1 MKRYLL
7 STFTIAAA
15 ALLVTSCN
23 DEMDN
28 GLKTGDDGTVTF
40 TAQLPSE
47 MGTRAFADGLT
58 AKHLQ
63 YAVYEAGQST
73 PLKVFGDETTV
84 VGEAEMV
91 DLKKSVTL
99 KLTSGK
105 SYDVIFWADATT
117 DSPYTFNP
125 ASQEVSVDYS
135 KVNNNSDNCDA
146 FFKKETITVSG
157 NQSVDVKLTRPFA
170 QVNIGTDDFD
180 AAKASGLEVTQTEV
194 VAKAFATLNLAT
206 GEVSDEAD
214 RTFTM
219 KAIPT
224 ASDGEFPVAGGYK
237 YLSMDYL
244 LVGADKATVD
254 VAFNYGGPQSRTFT
268 NVPVQRNYRTNI
280 YGSLLTNTTDFNVVI
295 EPAFSGEF
303 AHEVVSVSTFAAL
316 KAAATAGGDVKL
328 ESAIDFTQVVTVDN
342 NKTLTVD
349 LNKQN
354 VANAAD
360 LWDNPSVPNSWSLFS
375 VRGTDSKLTLSGD
388 GDVIAKANDCYAI
401 DVQGGGHLVIEGGHY
416 NGNIHA
422 VYVLEGVAE
431 IKGGTFEVQ
440 QKYPD
445 AEKAD
450 EFVLNCLDENRKNGT
465 AKIIVTGGTFIGFNP
480 GDCKAEGNGT
490 NFVAPGYASIPN
502 GTAADGR
509 TIWKVVPTVEATTE
523 AELEGSFKRGS
534 VTAISSNIS
543 TATITTCHSKSNLV
557 FKNGSV
563 LKLEPTETGSLYTLS
578 VRKNSNLTISGN
590 GSIIAPVLINPNP
603 TTSQAAAIEVGVQAN
618 SGTVNIYDNVTLEGN
633 SGAAGSYA
641 LRLVNGTA
649 NIYGGHF
656 KTAGG
661 LNGDSECIYLQSI
674 KPYRE
679 AYRQCNLNIY
689 GGVFETTGDAKYL
702 INCKDEPYKDG
713 KCAIKIM
720 GGIFVGFNPADN
732 TAEGAHTN
740 FVASGYKSV
749 ETTYNGKQA
758 WKVVKE

>member
-28 GLKTGDDGTVTF
+28 GLKTGDEGTVTF

-84 VGEAEMV
+84 VGEAEMNN
-91 DLKKSVTL
+91 LKQTVSL
-99 KLTSGK
+99 KLTTGK
-105 SYDVIFWADATT
+105 TYDVIFWAADNSAKK
-117 DSPYTFNP
+117 PYTFDPLTQTVKITYTN
-125 ASQEVSVDYS
+125 VYS
-135 KVNNNSDNCDA
+135 NNDICDA

-157 NQSVDVKLTRPFA
+157 NQNVDVKLTRPFA

-180 AAKASGLEVTQTEV
+180 AATIAGLNLTQTQV
-194 VAKAFATLNLAT
+194 KATAGDILNLAT
-206 GEVSDEAD
+206 GKMEGTEAT
-214 RTFTM
+214 RTFKM

-224 ASDGEFPVAGGYK
+224 ADDGAFPVAGYK
-237 YLSMDYL
+237 YLLMAYIPISDT
-244 LVGADKATVD
+244 KETVD
-254 VAFNYGGPQSRTFT
+254 MTFGYNGKSTFRSFT
-268 NVPVQRNYRTNI
+268 NVPLQRNYRTNI
-280 YGSLLTNTTDFNVVI
+280 YGSLLTNSVDFNVVI

-303 AHEVVSVSTFAAL
+303 AHEVVSASTFAAL
-316 KAAATAGGDVKL
+316 KAAVANGQ
-328 ESAIDFTQVVTVDN
+328 SVDAE
-342 NKTLTVD
+342 KTLVLSGGQSETLNLGD
-349 LNKQN
+349 LSISNKN
-354 VANAAD
+354 D
-360 LWDNPSVPNSWSLFS
+360 IWSDSDWSLLS
-375 VRGTDSKLTLSGD
+375 VRENSSLTITSGAY
-388 GDVIAKANDCYAI
+388 IAKANDCYAV
-401 DVQGGGHLVIEGGHY
+401 DVQDGGHLVIEGGHY
-416 NGNIHA
+416 NGNVHA

-445 AEKAD
+445 ADKAD
-450 EFVLNCLDENRKNGT
+450 EFVLNCYDANRKNGT

-509 TIWKVVPTVEATTE
+509 TIWKVVPAVEATTE

-534 VTAISSNIS
+534 ITAISSNIS

-563 LKLEPTETGSLYTLS
+563 LKLEPTETGDLYTLS

-590 GSIIAPVLINPNP
+590 GSIIAPVLISPNP
-603 TTSQAAAIEVGVQAN
+603 TTSQAAAIEVGVQAY

-674 KPYRE
+674 KPWRGT
-679 AYRQCNLNIY
+679 YRQCNLNIY

-740 FVASGYKSV
+740 FVAPGYKSV

>member
-28 GLKTGDDGTVTF
+28 GLKTGDEGTVTF

-84 VGEAEMV
+84 VGEAEMNN
-91 DLKKSVTL
+91 LKQTVSL
-99 KLTSGK
+99 KLTTGK
-105 SYDVIFWADATT
+105 TYDVIFWAADNSAKK
-117 DSPYTFNP
+117 PYTFDPLTQTVKIKYTN
-125 ASQEVSVDYS
+125 VYS
-135 KVNNNSDNCDA
+135 NNDICDA

-157 NQSVDVKLTRPFA
+157 NQNVDVKLTRPFA

-180 AAKASGLEVTQTEV
+180 AATIAGLNLTQTQV
-194 VAKAFATLNLAT
+194 KATAGDILNLAT
-206 GEVSDEAD
+206 GKMEGTEAT
-214 RTFTM
+214 RTFKM

-224 ASDGEFPVAGGYK
+224 ADDGAFPVAGYK
-237 YLSMDYL
+237 YLLMAYIPISDT
-244 LVGADKATVD
+244 KETVD
-254 VAFNYGGPQSRTFT
+254 MTFGYNGKSSFRSFT
-268 NVPVQRNYRTNI
+268 NVPLQRNYRTNI
-280 YGSLLTNTTDFNVVI
+280 YGSLLTNSVDFNVVI

-303 AHEVVSVSTFAAL
+303 AHEVVSASTFAAL
-316 KAAATAGGDVKL
+316 KAAVANGQ
-328 ESAIDFTQVVTVDN
+328 SVDAE
-342 NKTLTVD
+342 KTLVLSGGQSETLNLGD
-349 LNKQN
+349 LSISNKN
-354 VANAAD
+354 NIWSD
-360 LWDNPSVPNSWSLFS
+360 SDSDWSLLS
-375 VRGTDSKLTLSGD
+375 VRENSSLTITSGAY
-388 GDVIAKANDCYAI
+388 IAKANDCYAV
-401 DVQGGGHLVIEGGHY
+401 DVQDGGHLVIEDGHF

-450 EFVLNCLDENRKNGT
+450 EFVLNCYDANRENGT
-465 AKIIVTGGTFIGFNP
+465 AKIIVSGGTFIGFNP

-502 GTAADGR
+502 GTATDGR
-509 TIWKVVPTVEATTE
+509 TIWKVVPTVEATTGT
-523 AELEGSFKRGS
+523 ELEGSFKRGS
-534 VTAISSNIS
+534 VTTIGTNIS
-543 TATITTCHSKSNLV
+543 ATETIVCKTKSNLV
-557 FKNGSV
+557 LKNGSV
-563 LKLEPTETGSLYTLS
+563 LKVEPTRIAQNYTLGAHGG
-578 VRKNSNLTISGN
+578 SNLSISGN
-590 GSIIAPVLINPNP
+590 GSIIAPVLPDP
-603 TTSQAAAIEVGVQAN
+603 TTYLASAIEVGSPSK
-618 SGTVNIYDNVTLEGN
+618 SGTVNIYGNVTFEGN

-641 LRLVNGTA
+641 LRLINGTA

-661 LNGDSECIYLQSI
+661 SSGNAECIYVQSSQ
-674 KPYRE
+674 PSRGA
-679 AYRQCNLNIY
+679 AYNQCNLNIY
-689 GGVFETTGDAKYL
+689 GGVFETTVDAKYL
-702 INCKDEPYKDG
+702 INCLDKPYKDG

-740 FVASGYKSV
+740 FVAPDYKSV

>member
-28 GLKTGDDGTVTF
+28 GLKTGNEGTVTF

-47 MGTRAFADGLT
+47 MGTRAFADGAM

-63 YAVYEAGQST
+63 YAVYEARQST

-91 DLKKSVTL
+91 NLKKSVTL

-206 GEVSDEAD
+206 GEVADEAD

-303 AHEVVSVSTFAAL
+303 AHEVVSTDEQLA
-316 KAAATAGGDVKL
+316 AAATIPNQRIQLADGVKVTLPTTIADGVEFIGGNNTMIKVPNGYILKANNTTFKDITLARDDSNGKTENKGILVINADDVVLDNVK
-328 ESAIDFTQVVTVDN
+328 FTIVNQKVGAYGCVYVNRGKTVTVKN
-342 NKTLTVD
+342 T
-349 LNKQN
+349 
-354 VANAAD
+354 
-360 LWDNPSVPNSWSLFS
+360 NSSIQIS
-375 VRGTDSKLTLSGD
+375 
-388 GDVIAKANDCYAI
+388 Y
-401 DVQGGGHLVIEGGHY
+401 
-416 NGNIHA
+416 A
-422 VYVLEGVAE
+422 VYAYDNETTIILE
-431 IKGGTFEVQ
+431 
-440 QKYPD
+440 
-445 AEKAD
+445 
-450 EFVLNCLDENRKNGT
+450 NCNFGPKFQYCTNQ
-465 AKIIVTGGTFIGFNP
+465 P
-480 GDCKAEGNGT
+480 GNGKLIARNT
-490 NFVAPGYASIPN
+490 TFRGWMSGWSDGYFENCTFKHGDIYYPYA
-502 GTAADGR
+502 R
-509 TIWKVVPTVEATTE
+509 CY
-523 AELEGSFKRGS
+523 GSSVFKDCEFERL
-534 VTAISSNIS
+534 S
-543 TATITTCHSKSNLV
+543 TATDNRWL
-557 FKNGSV
+557 
-563 LKLEPTETGSLYTLS
+563 PTAPNRNDGEGNRLYDYDYAVS
-578 VRKNSNLTISGN
+578 CMKQH
-590 GSIIAPVLINPNP
+590 SIIEFINCRYSDGSAFNKNVFLKG
-603 TTSQAAAIEVGVQAN
+603 TTDS
-618 SGTVNIYDNVTLEGN
+618 SGDPDKVII
-633 SGAAGSYA
+633 
-641 LRLVNGTA
+641 NGTT
-649 NIYGGHF
+649 Y
-656 KTAGG
+656 T
-661 LNGDSECIYLQSI
+661 D
-674 KPYRE
+674 
-679 AYRQCNLNIY
+679 
-689 GGVFETTGDAKYL
+689 
-702 INCKDEPYKDG
+702 INE
-713 KCAIKIM
+713 
-720 GGIFVGFNPADN
+720 F
-732 TAEGAHTN
+732 
-740 FVASGYKSV
+740 
-749 ETTYNGKQA
+749 TY
-758 WKVVKE
+758 W

>member
-28 GLKTGDDGTVTF
+28 GLKTGDEGTVTF

-73 PLKVFGDETTV
+73 PLPVFGDETTV

-91 DLKKSVTL
+91 NLKKSVTL

-295 EPAFSGEF
+295 EPAFATTNYNLGALYTASQIGGAVTLSDNVDF
-303 AHEVVSVSTFAAL
+303 DRTIAVQPGKTMSVNLNGKT
-316 KAAATAGGDVKL
+316 VKN
-328 ESAIDFTQVVTVDN
+328 TT
-342 NKTLTVD
+342 
-349 LNKQN
+349 
-354 VANAAD
+354 D
-360 LWDNPSVPNSWSLFS
+360 LWENPSVPNSWSLFS

-388 GDVIAKANDCYAI
+388 GEVIAKANDCYAI

-422 VYVLEGVAE
+422 VYVTEGVAE

-450 EFVLNCLDENRKNGT
+450 EFVLNCLDENYKNGT

-490 NFVAPGYASIPN
+490 NFVASGYASIAN
-502 GTAADGR
+502 GTTADGR
-509 TIWKVVPTVEATTE
+509 TIWKVVPAVEVTTG

-534 VTAISSNIS
+534 VTTIGTNIS
-543 TATITTCHSKSNLV
+543 ATETIVCKTKSNLV
-557 FKNGSV
+557 LKNGSV
-563 LKLEPTETGSLYTLS
+563 LKVEPTRNAQNYTLGAYGG
-578 VRKNSNLTISGN
+578 SNLSISGN
-590 GSIIAPVLINPNP
+590 GSIIAPILINPNP
-603 TTSQAAAIEVGVQAN
+603 TTSQASAIEVGSASK
-618 SGTVNIYDNVTLEGN
+618 SGTVNIYDNVTFEGN

-641 LRLVNGTA
+641 LRLINGTA

-661 LNGDSECIYLQSI
+661 SSGNAECIYVQSSQ
-674 KPYRE
+674 PSRGA

>member
-28 GLKTGDDGTVTF
+28 GLKTGDEGTVTF

-73 PLKVFGDETTV
+73 PLPVFGDETTV

-91 DLKKSVTL
+91 NLKKSVTL

-254 VAFNYGGPQSRTFT
+254 VAFNYGGPQNRTFT

-295 EPAFSGEF
+295 EPAFATTNYNLGALYTASQIGGAVTLSDNVDF
-303 AHEVVSVSTFAAL
+303 DRTIAVQPGKTMSVNLNGKT
-316 KAAATAGGDVKL
+316 VKN
-328 ESAIDFTQVVTVDN
+328 TT
-342 NKTLTVD
+342 
-349 LNKQN
+349 
-354 VANAAD
+354 D
-360 LWDNPSVPNSWSLFS
+360 LWENPSVPNSWSLFS

-388 GDVIAKANDCYAI
+388 GEVIAKANDCYAV
-401 DVQGGGHLVIEGGHY
+401 DVQDGGHLVIEDGHF

-450 EFVLNCLDENRKNGT
+450 EFVLNCYDANRENGT

-490 NFVAPGYASIPN
+490 NFVASGYASIAN
-502 GTAADGR
+502 GTTADGR
-509 TIWKVVPTVEATTE
+509 TIWKVVPAVEATT
-523 AELEGSFKRGS
+523 AEGLETALTTRGKIVALGQDLEYAS
-534 VTAISSNIS
+534 SISPARNTSLVMKNG
-543 TATITTCHSKSNLV
+543 AV
-557 FKNGSV
+557 FKSTNDDSNNINT
-563 LKLEPTETGSLYTLS
+563 LLSISATG
-578 VRKNSNLTISGN
+578 VKISGN
-590 GSIIAPVLINPNP
+590 GTLEAAPNRPNHP
-603 TTSQAAAIEVGVQAN
+603 SAVIEVRNGGSVDISGNLTFDAKGGSQANNAIK
-618 SGTVNIYDNVTLEGN
+618 IIK
-633 SGAAGSYA
+633 
-641 LRLVNGTA
+641 GTA
-649 NIYGGHF
+649 NIHSGYFHTVGGAT
-656 KTAGG
+656 KEST
-661 LNGDSECIYLQSI
+661 SECIYLESGWAASS
-674 KPYRE
+674 K
-679 AYRQCNLNIY
+679 ANLNIY
-689 GGVFETTGDAKYL
+689 GGVFECDGDATYL
-702 INCKDEPYKDG
+702 INCKDEYRS
-713 KCAIKIM
+713 KCTIKIM

-740 FVASGYKSV
+740 FVATGYKSV

-758 WKVVKE
+758 WKVVRE

>member
-23 DEMDN
+23 DEMDK
-28 GLKTGDDGTVTF
+28 GLKTGDEGTVTF

-73 PLKVFGDETTV
+73 PLPVFGDETTV
-84 VGEAEMV
+84 VGEAEMNN
-91 DLKKSVTL
+91 LKQTVSL
-99 KLTSGK
+99 KLTTGK
-105 SYDVIFWADATT
+105 TYDVIFWADATT

-146 FFKKETITVSG
+146 FFKKETITISG

-254 VAFNYGGPQSRTFT
+254 VAFNYGDPQSRTFT

-295 EPAFSGEF
+295 EPAFATTNYNLGALYTASQIGGAVTLSDNVDF
-303 AHEVVSVSTFAAL
+303 DRTIAVQPGKTMSVNLNGKT
-316 KAAATAGGDVKL
+316 VKN
-328 ESAIDFTQVVTVDN
+328 TT
-342 NKTLTVD
+342 
-349 LNKQN
+349 
-354 VANAAD
+354 D
-360 LWDNPSVPNSWSLFS
+360 LWENPSVPNSWSLFS

-422 VYVLEGVAE
+422 VYVTEGVAE

-450 EFVLNCLDENRKNGT
+450 EFVLNCLDENYKNGT

-490 NFVAPGYASIPN
+490 NFVAPGYASIAN

-509 TIWKVVPTVEATTE
+509 TIWKVVPAVEATTE

-563 LKLEPTETGSLYTLS
+563 LKLEPTETGDLYTLS

-590 GSIIAPVLINPNP
+590 GSIIAPVLISPNP
-603 TTSQAAAIEVGVQAN
+603 TTSQAAAIEVGVQAY
-618 SGTVNIYDNVTLEGN
+618 SGIVNIYDNVTLEGN

-641 LRLVNGTA
+641 LKLVNGTA

-674 KPYRE
+674 KPWRGT
-679 AYRQCNLNIY
+679 YRQCNLNIY

>member
-28 GLKTGDDGTVTF
+28 GLKTGDEGTVTF

-73 PLKVFGDETTV
+73 PLKVFGDETTA

-91 DLKKSVTL
+91 NLKKSVTL

-206 GEVSDEAD
+206 GKVSDEAD

-295 EPAFSGEF
+295 EPAFATTNYNLGALYTASQIGGAVTLSDNVDF
-303 AHEVVSVSTFAAL
+303 DRTIAVQPGKTMSVNLNGKT
-316 KAAATAGGDVKL
+316 VKN
-328 ESAIDFTQVVTVDN
+328 TT
-342 NKTLTVD
+342 
-349 LNKQN
+349 
-354 VANAAD
+354 D
-360 LWDNPSVPNSWSLFS
+360 LWENPSVPNSWSLFS

-422 VYVLEGVAE
+422 VYVTEGVAE

-490 NFVAPGYASIPN
+490 NFVAPGYASVCESK
-502 GTAADGR
+502 TADGR
-509 TIWKVVPTVEATTE
+509 EIWKVIPVTRNNIIA
-523 AELEGSFKRGS
+523 ALEKQGAK
-534 VTAISSNIS
+534 VCISNDYQGGAYLSKDDITS
-543 TATITTCHSKSNLV
+543 TLMLNKATITPIPNKMSTINIEGTNLNVTGTGKFVGPSNSYTTTGAFWVQHSNTLNIDGNISVESGTNSDFNACVIV
-557 FKNGSV
+557 FN
-563 LKLEPTETGSLYTLS
+563 
-578 VRKNSNLTISGN
+578 
-590 GSIIAPVLINPNP
+590 
-603 TTSQAAAIEVGVQAN
+603 
-618 SGTVNIYDNVTLEGN
+618 GTVNISNGYFHSSVSKD
-633 SGAAGSYA
+633 GS
-641 LRLVNGTA
+641 
-649 NIYGGHF
+649 
-656 KTAGG
+656 
-661 LNGDSECIYLQSI
+661 SSPCIYLFGNTGV
-674 KPYRE
+674 
-679 AYRQCNLNIY
+679 AYANIT
-689 GGVFETTGDAKYL
+689 GGVFEADGDAMFT
-702 INCKDEPYKDG
+702 INCDDTNKSRCHVKV
-713 KCAIKIM
+713 M
-720 GGIFVGFNPADN
+720 GGTFVGFNPADN
-732 TAEGAHTN
+732 TADGAHTN
-740 FVASGYKSV
+740 YVATGYKSV

>member
-23 DEMDN
+23 DEVNN
-28 GLKTGDDGTVTF
+28 GLKTGDEGTVTF

-91 DLKKSVTL
+91 NLKKSVTL

-206 GEVSDEAD
+206 GEVADEAD

-254 VAFNYGGPQSRTFT
+254 VAFNYGGPQNRTFT

-303 AHEVVSVSTFAAL
+303 AHEVVSTDEQLA
-316 KAAATAGGDVKL
+316 AAATIPNQRIQLTDGVKATLPTTIADGVEFIGGNNTMIKVPNGYILKANNTTFKDVTLARDDSNGKTEQKGILVINADDVVLDNVKFTIVNQKVGAYGCVYVNRGKTVTVKNTKFSIQISYAVYAYDNETTIILENCNFGPKFTYCTNQPGNGKLIARNTTFRGWMSGWSDGYFENCTFKHGDVYYPYARCYG
-328 ESAIDFTQVVTVDN
+328 S
-342 NKTLTVD
+342 
-349 LNKQN
+349 
-354 VANAAD
+354 
-360 LWDNPSVPNSWSLFS
+360 SVF
-375 VRGTDSKLTLSGD
+375 K
-388 GDVIAKANDCYAI
+388 DC
-401 DVQGGGHLVIEGGHY
+401 E
-416 NGNIHA
+416 
-422 VYVLEGVAE
+422 
-431 IKGGTFEVQ
+431 FER
-440 QKYPD
+440 
-445 AEKAD
+445 
-450 EFVLNCLDENRKNGT
+450 L
-465 AKIIVTGGTFIGFNP
+465 
-480 GDCKAEGNGT
+480 
-490 NFVAPGYASIPN
+490 
-502 GTAADGR
+502 
-509 TIWKVVPTVEATTE
+509 
-523 AELEGSFKRGS
+523 
-534 VTAISSNIS
+534 S
-543 TATITTCHSKSNLV
+543 TATDNRWI
-557 FKNGSV
+557 
-563 LKLEPTETGSLYTLS
+563 PTDPNRKDGEGNRLYDYDYAVS
-578 VRKNSNLTISGN
+578 CMKQH
-590 GSIIAPVLINPNP
+590 SIIEFINCRYSDGSAFNKNVFLKG
-603 TTSQAAAIEVGVQAN
+603 TTDS
-618 SGTVNIYDNVTLEGN
+618 SGDPDKVII
-633 SGAAGSYA
+633 
-641 LRLVNGTA
+641 NGTT
-649 NIYGGHF
+649 Y
-656 KTAGG
+656 T
-661 LNGDSECIYLQSI
+661 D
-674 KPYRE
+674 
-679 AYRQCNLNIY
+679 
-689 GGVFETTGDAKYL
+689 
-702 INCKDEPYKDG
+702 INE
-713 KCAIKIM
+713 
-720 GGIFVGFNPADN
+720 F
-732 TAEGAHTN
+732 
-740 FVASGYKSV
+740 
-749 ETTYNGKQA
+749 TY
-758 WKVVKE
+758 W

>member
-28 GLKTGDDGTVTF
+28 GLKTGDEGTVTF

-91 DLKKSVTL
+91 NLKKSVTL

-206 GEVSDEAD
+206 GEVADEAD

-254 VAFNYGGPQSRTFT
+254 VAFNYGGPQNRTFT

-295 EPAFSGEF
+295 EPAFATTNYNLGALYTASQIGGAVTLSDNVDF
-303 AHEVVSVSTFAAL
+303 DRTIAVQPGKTMSVNLNGKTV
-316 KAAATAGGDVKL
+316 KNAT
-328 ESAIDFTQVVTVDN
+328 
-342 NKTLTVD
+342 
-349 LNKQN
+349 
-354 VANAAD
+354 D
-360 LWDNPSVPNSWSLFS
+360 LWENPSVPNSWSLFS

-388 GDVIAKANDCYAI
+388 GDVIAKVNDCYAV
-401 DVQGGGHLVIEGGHY
+401 DVQGGGHLVIDGGHY

-422 VYVLEGVAE
+422 VYVTEGVAE

-450 EFVLNCLDENRKNGT
+450 EFVLNCLDENYKNGT

-490 NFVAPGYASIPN
+490 NFVAPGYASIAN
-502 GTAADGR
+502 GTTADGR
-509 TIWKVVPTVEATTE
+509 TIWKVVSAVEATTE
-523 AELEGSFKRGS
+523 TELEGSFKSGS

-543 TATITTCHSKSNLV
+543 TATITTCNSKSNLV

-603 TTSQAAAIEVGVQAN
+603 TKSQAAAIEVGVQAY
-618 SGTVNIYDNVTLEGN
+618 SGIVNIYDNVTLEGN

-674 KPYRE
+674 KPWRGT
-679 AYRQCNLNIY
+679 YRQCNLNIY

>member
-28 GLKTGDDGTVTF
+28 GLKTGDEGTVTF

-84 VGEAEMV
+84 VGEAEMNN
-91 DLKKSVTL
+91 LKQTVSL
-99 KLTSGK
+99 KLTTGK
-105 SYDVIFWADATT
+105 TYDVIFWADATT

-206 GEVSDEAD
+206 GEVADEAD

-295 EPAFSGEF
+295 EPAFATTNYNLGALYTASQIGGAVTLSDNVDF
-303 AHEVVSVSTFAAL
+303 DRTIAVQPGKTMSVNLNGKT
-316 KAAATAGGDVKL
+316 VKN
-328 ESAIDFTQVVTVDN
+328 TT
-342 NKTLTVD
+342 
-349 LNKQN
+349 
-354 VANAAD
+354 D
-360 LWDNPSVPNSWSLFS
+360 LWENPSVPNSWSLFS

-388 GDVIAKANDCYAI
+388 GDVIAKANDCYAV
-401 DVQGGGHLVIEGGHY
+401 DVQDGGHLVIEGGHY
-416 NGNIHA
+416 NGNVHA

-445 AEKAD
+445 ADKAD
-450 EFVLNCLDENRKNGT
+450 EFVLNCYDANRKNGT

-509 TIWKVVPTVEATTE
+509 TIWKVVPAVEATT
-523 AELEGSFKRGS
+523 AEGLKTALTTRGKIVALGQDLEYAS
-534 VTAISSNIS
+534 VISPARS
-543 TATITTCHSKSNLV
+543 TSLVMKNGAV
-557 FKNGSV
+557 FKSTNDDSNNINT
-563 LKLEPTETGSLYTLS
+563 LLSISETG
-578 VRKNSNLTISGN
+578 VKISGN
-590 GSIIAPVLINPNP
+590 GTLEAAPNRPNH
-603 TTSQAAAIEVGVQAN
+603 TSAVIEVRNGGSVDIYGNLTFDAKGGSKAN
-618 SGTVNIYDNVTLEGN
+618 NAI
-633 SGAAGSYA
+633 
-641 LRLVNGTA
+641 RIFKGTA
-649 NIYGGHF
+649 NIHSGYFHTVGGSP
-656 KTAGG
+656 KE
-661 LNGDSECIYLQSI
+661 NSSECILIGY
-674 KPYRE
+674 YNTDC
-679 AYRQCNLNIY
+679 YLNIT
-689 GGVFETTGDAKYL
+689 GGIFESDGDATYL
-702 INCKDEPYKDG
+702 INCMDDYK
-713 KCAIKIM
+713 KRCHVKVM
-720 GGIFVGFNPADN
+720 GGTFVGFNPADN
-732 TAEGAHTN
+732 TADGAHTN
-740 FVASGYKSV
+740 YVASGYKSV

>member
-7 STFTIAAA
+7 PTFTIAAA

-28 GLKTGDDGTVTF
+28 GLKTGDEGTVTF

-91 DLKKSVTL
+91 NLKKSVTL

-105 SYDVIFWADATT
+105 SYDVIFWTDATT

-206 GEVSDEAD
+206 GEVADEAD

-254 VAFNYGGPQSRTFT
+254 VVFNYGGPQNRTFT

-295 EPAFSGEF
+295 EPAFATTNYNLGALYTASQIGGAVTLSDNVDF
-303 AHEVVSVSTFAAL
+303 DRTIAVQPGKTMSVNLNGKT
-316 KAAATAGGDVKL
+316 VKN
-328 ESAIDFTQVVTVDN
+328 TT
-342 NKTLTVD
+342 
-349 LNKQN
+349 
-354 VANAAD
+354 D
-360 LWDNPSVPNSWSLFS
+360 LWENPSVPNSWSLFS
-375 VRGTDSKLTLSGD
+375 VRGADSKLTLSGD
-388 GDVIAKANDCYAI
+388 GEVIAKANDCYAV

-422 VYVLEGVAE
+422 VYVQKGTAE

-440 QKYPD
+440 QKYSAEDPD
-445 AEKAD
+445 EY
-450 EFVLNCLDENRKNGT
+450 VLNCYDANYINGT
-465 AKIIVTGGTFIGFNP
+465 AKIIVSGGTFIGFNP
-480 GDCKAEGNGT
+480 GNCKAEDKNGT
-490 NFVAPGYASIPN
+490 NFLAPGYASVAD
-502 GTAADGR
+502 GTTADGR
-509 TIWKVVPTVEATTE
+509 VIYKVIQAPTTRSEIIN
-523 AELEGSFKRGS
+523 LLSKDGGSICIGSDYEGGAYLSKDG
-534 VTAISSNIS
+534 VTASFAISNNAVVTPLQKKSQRSTFNIDGTNLNLFGNGKILGPCNVTDSDEGAIWVQGGS
-543 TATITTCHSKSNLV
+543 TLN
-557 FKNGSV
+557 
-563 LKLEPTETGSLYTLS
+563 
-578 VRKNSNLTISGN
+578 ISGN
-590 GSIIAPVLINPNP
+590 LSI
-603 TTSQAAAIEVGVQAN
+603 EG
-618 SGTVNIYDNVTLEGN
+618 GTGGHLNACVIIF
-633 SGAAGSYA
+633 
-641 LRLVNGTA
+641 NGTT
-649 NIYGGHF
+649 NIQNGYFHSSID
-656 KTAGG
+656 K
-661 LNGDSECIYLQSI
+661 NGDSNPCIILAPI
-674 KPYRE
+674 KSPTVTGYSK
-679 AYRQCNLNIY
+679 LNIY
-689 GGVFETTGDAKYL
+689 GGVFEADGDAKFV
-702 INCKDEPYKDG
+702 INCQDEDKDRCTVKV
-713 KCAIKIM
+713 M
-720 GGIFVGFNPADN
+720 GGTFVGFNPADN
-732 TAEGAHTN
+732 TADGAHTN
-740 FVASGYKSV
+740 YVATGYKSV

-758 WKVVKE
+758 WKVVRE

>member
-84 VGEAEMV
+84 VGEAEMIN
-91 DLKKSVTL
+91 LKKSVTL

-105 SYDVIFWADATT
+105 SYDVIFWAADNSAKK
-117 DSPYTFNP
+117 PYTFDPLTQTVKIKYTN
-125 ASQEVSVDYS
+125 VYS
-135 KVNNNSDNCDA
+135 NNDICDA

-157 NQSVDVKLTRPFA
+157 NQNVDVKLTRPFA

-180 AAKASGLEVTQTEV
+180 AATIAGLNLTQTQV
-194 VAKAFATLNLAT
+194 KATAGDILNLAT
-206 GEVSDEAD
+206 GKMEGTEAT
-214 RTFTM
+214 RTFKM

-224 ASDGEFPVAGGYK
+224 ADDGAFPVAGYK
-237 YLSMDYL
+237 YLLMAYIPISDT
-244 LVGADKATVD
+244 KETVD
-254 VAFNYGGPQSRTFT
+254 MTFGYNGKSTFRSFT
-268 NVPVQRNYRTNI
+268 NVPLQRNYRTNI
-280 YGSLLTNTTDFNVVI
+280 YGSLLTNSVDFNVVI

-303 AHEVVSVSTFAAL
+303 AHEVVSASTFAAL
-316 KAAATAGGDVKL
+316 KAAVANGQ
-328 ESAIDFTQVVTVDN
+328 SVDAE
-342 NKTLTVD
+342 KTLVLSGGQSETLNLGD
-349 LNKQN
+349 LSISNKN
-354 VANAAD
+354 NIWSD
-360 LWDNPSVPNSWSLFS
+360 SDWSLLS
-375 VRGTDSKLTLSGD
+375 VRENSSLTITSGAY
-388 GDVIAKANDCYAI
+388 IAKANDCYAV
-401 DVQGGGHLVIEGGHY
+401 DVQDGGHLVIEDGHF

-440 QKYPD
+440 QKYSD
-445 AEKAD
+445 ADKAD
-450 EFVLNCLDENRKNGT
+450 EFVLNCYDANRRNGT

-480 GDCKAEGNGT
+480 GDCKAEGDGT

-509 TIWKVVPTVEATTE
+509 TIWKVVPAVEATTE
-523 AELEGSFKRGS
+523 TELEGSFKRGS

-578 VRKNSNLTISGN
+578 VRQNSNLTISGN

-603 TTSQAAAIEVGVQAN
+603 TTSQAAAIEVGVQAY

-674 KPYRE
+674 KPWRGT
-679 AYRQCNLNIY
+679 YRQCNLNIY
-689 GGVFETTGDAKYL
+689 GGIFETTGDAKYL

-740 FVASGYKSV
+740 FVAPGYKSV

>member
-15 ALLVTSCN
+15 ALLMTSCN

-28 GLKTGDDGTVTF
+28 GLKTGDEGTVTF

-91 DLKKSVTL
+91 NLKKSVTL

-206 GEVSDEAD
+206 GKVSDEAD

-295 EPAFSGEF
+295 EPAFATTNYNLGALYTASQIGGAVTLSDNVDF
-303 AHEVVSVSTFAAL
+303 DRTIAVQPGKTMSVNLNGKT
-316 KAAATAGGDVKL
+316 VKN
-328 ESAIDFTQVVTVDN
+328 TT
-342 NKTLTVD
+342 
-349 LNKQN
+349 
-354 VANAAD
+354 D
-360 LWDNPSVPNSWSLFS
+360 LWENPSVPDSWSLFS

-388 GDVIAKANDCYAI
+388 GEVIAKANDCYAV
-401 DVQGGGHLVIEGGHY
+401 DVQDGGHLVIEDGHY

-422 VYVLEGVAE
+422 VYVEEGTAE

-445 AEKAD
+445 ADKAD
-450 EFVLNCLDENRKNGT
+450 EFVLNCYDANRKNGT

-509 TIWKVVPTVEATTE
+509 TIWKVVPAVEATTE

-534 VTAISSNIS
+534 VTAISSNIN

-590 GSIIAPVLINPNP
+590 GSIIAPVLISPNP
-603 TTSQAAAIEVGVQAN
+603 TTSQAAAIEVGVQAY
-618 SGTVNIYDNVTLEGN
+618 SGIVNIYDNVTLEGN

-661 LNGDSECIYLQSI
+661 LNGDSECIYLESI
-674 KPYRE
+674 KPYRGT
-679 AYRQCNLNIY
+679 YRQCNLNIY

-740 FVASGYKSV
+740 FVAPGYKSV

>member
-15 ALLVTSCN
+15 ALLMTSCN

-28 GLKTGDDGTVTF
+28 GLKTGDEGTVTF

-47 MGTRAFADGLT
+47 METRAFADGLT

-91 DLKKSVTL
+91 NLKKSVTL

-117 DSPYTFNP
+117 DSPYTSNP

-206 GEVSDEAD
+206 GKVSDEAD

-254 VAFNYGGPQSRTFT
+254 VAFNYGGPQNRTFT

-295 EPAFSGEF
+295 EPAFATTNYNLGALYTASQIGGAVTLSDNVDF
-303 AHEVVSVSTFAAL
+303 DRTIAVQPGKTMSVNLNGKT
-316 KAAATAGGDVKL
+316 VKN
-328 ESAIDFTQVVTVDN
+328 TT
-342 NKTLTVD
+342 
-349 LNKQN
+349 
-354 VANAAD
+354 D
-360 LWDNPSVPNSWSLFS
+360 LWENPSVPNSWSLFS

-388 GDVIAKANDCYAI
+388 GEVIAKANDCYAV
-401 DVQGGGHLVIEGGHY
+401 DVQDGGHLVIEDGHF
-416 NGNIHA
+416 NGNVHA

-450 EFVLNCLDENRKNGT
+450 EFVLNCYDANRENGT

-490 NFVAPGYASIPN
+490 NFVATGYASIPN

-509 TIWKVVPTVEATTE
+509 TIWKVVPTVEATTG

-534 VTAISSNIS
+534 VTTIGTNIS
-543 TATITTCHSKSNLV
+543 ATETIVCKTKSNLV
-557 FKNGSV
+557 LKNGSV
-563 LKLEPTETGSLYTLS
+563 LKVEPTRIAQNYTLGAHGG
-578 VRKNSNLTISGN
+578 SNLSISGN
-590 GSIIAPVLINPNP
+590 GSIIAPVLPDP
-603 TTSQAAAIEVGVQAN
+603 TTYLASAIEVGSASK
-618 SGTVNIYDNVTLEGN
+618 SGTVNIYGNVTFEGN

-641 LRLVNGTA
+641 LRLINGTA

-661 LNGDSECIYLQSI
+661 SSGNAECIYLQSSQ
-674 KPYRE
+674 PYRGA
-679 AYRQCNLNIY
+679 AYNQCNLNIY

-702 INCKDEPYKDG
+702 INCLDKPYKDG

-740 FVASGYKSV
+740 FVAPDYKSV

>member
-15 ALLVTSCN
+15 ALLMTSCN

-28 GLKTGDDGTVTF
+28 GLKTGDEGTVTF

-91 DLKKSVTL
+91 NLKKSVTL

-206 GEVSDEAD
+206 GEVADEAD

-254 VAFNYGGPQSRTFT
+254 VAFNYGGPQNRTFT

-280 YGSLLTNTTDFNVVI
+280 YGSLLTNTTDFNVII
-295 EPAFSGEF
+295 EPAFATTNYNLGALYTASQIGGAVTLSDNVDF
-303 AHEVVSVSTFAAL
+303 DRTIAVQPGKTMSVNLNGKT
-316 KAAATAGGDVKL
+316 VKN
-328 ESAIDFTQVVTVDN
+328 TT
-342 NKTLTVD
+342 
-349 LNKQN
+349 
-354 VANAAD
+354 D
-360 LWDNPSVPNSWSLFS
+360 LWENPSVPNSWSLFS

-388 GDVIAKANDCYAI
+388 GEVIAKANDCYAV
-401 DVQGGGHLVIEGGHY
+401 DVQDGGHLVIEDGHY

-450 EFVLNCLDENRKNGT
+450 EFVLNCYDANRENGT
-465 AKIIVTGGTFIGFNP
+465 AKIIVSGGTFIGFNP

-490 NFVAPGYASIPN
+490 NFVASGYASIPN

-509 TIWKVVPTVEATTE
+509 TIWKVVPAVEATTAEGLKTALTTRGKIVALGQDLEYASSISPASNTSLVMKNGAVFKSTNDDSNNINTLLSISETGVKIYGNGTLE
-523 AELEGSFKRGS
+523 AAPNRPNHTSAVIEVKKGGS
-534 VTAISSNIS
+534 VDIY
-543 TATITTCHSKSNLV
+543 
-557 FKNGSV
+557 G
-563 LKLEPTETGSLYTLS
+563 
-578 VRKNSNLTISGN
+578 NLTFDAKG
-590 GSIIAPVLINPNP
+590 G
-603 TTSQAAAIEVGVQAN
+603 SQANNAIK
-618 SGTVNIYDNVTLEGN
+618 IIK
-633 SGAAGSYA
+633 
-641 LRLVNGTA
+641 GTA
-649 NIYGGHF
+649 NIHSGYFHTVGGAT
-656 KTAGG
+656 KESTS
-661 LNGDSECIYLQSI
+661 DCIYLESGWAASS
-674 KPYRE
+674 K
-679 AYRQCNLNIY
+679 ANLNIY
-689 GGVFETTGDAKYL
+689 GGVFECDGDATYL
-702 INCKDEPYKDG
+702 INCKDEYRS
-713 KCAIKIM
+713 KCTIKIM

-740 FVASGYKSV
+740 FVAPGYKSV

>member
-7 STFTIAAA
+7 SSFTIAAA

-28 GLKTGDDGTVTF
+28 GLKTGDEGTVTF

-84 VGEAEMV
+84 VGEAEMNN
-91 DLKKSVTL
+91 LKQTVSL
-99 KLTSGK
+99 KLTTGK
-105 SYDVIFWADATT
+105 TYDVIFWADATT

-206 GEVSDEAD
+206 GEVADEAD

-295 EPAFSGEF
+295 EPAFATTNYNLGALYTASQIGGAVTLSDNVDF
-303 AHEVVSVSTFAAL
+303 DRTIAVQPGKTMSVNLNGKT
-316 KAAATAGGDVKL
+316 VKN
-328 ESAIDFTQVVTVDN
+328 TT
-342 NKTLTVD
+342 
-349 LNKQN
+349 
-354 VANAAD
+354 D
-360 LWDNPSVPNSWSLFS
+360 LWKNPSVPNSWSLFS

-422 VYVLEGVAE
+422 VYVTEGVAE

-450 EFVLNCLDENRKNGT
+450 EFVLNCYDANRKNGT

-509 TIWKVVPTVEATTE
+509 TIWKVVPAVEATTAEGLETALTTRGKIVALGQDLEYASSISPAKNTSLVMKNGAVFKSTNDDSNNINTLLSISATGVKIFGNGTLE
-523 AELEGSFKRGS
+523 AAPNRPNHPSAVIEVRNGGS
-534 VTAISSNIS
+534 VDIY
-543 TATITTCHSKSNLV
+543 
-557 FKNGSV
+557 G
-563 LKLEPTETGSLYTLS
+563 
-578 VRKNSNLTISGN
+578 NLTFDAKG
-590 GSIIAPVLINPNP
+590 GSKANN
-603 TTSQAAAIEVGVQAN
+603 AIR
-618 SGTVNIYDNVTLEGN
+618 IFK
-633 SGAAGSYA
+633 
-641 LRLVNGTA
+641 GTA
-649 NIYGGHF
+649 NIHSGYFHTVGGSP
-656 KTAGG
+656 KE
-661 LNGDSECIYLQSI
+661 NSSECILIGY
-674 KPYRE
+674 YNTDC
-679 AYRQCNLNIY
+679 YLNIT
-689 GGVFETTGDAKYL
+689 GGIFESDGDATYL
-702 INCKDEPYKDG
+702 INCMDDYK
-713 KCAIKIM
+713 KRCHVKVM
-720 GGIFVGFNPADN
+720 GGTFVGFNPADN
-732 TAEGAHTN
+732 TADGAHTN
-740 FVASGYKSV
+740 YVAPGYKSV

>member
-28 GLKTGDDGTVTF
+28 GLKTGDEGTVTF

-91 DLKKSVTL
+91 NLKKSVTL

-206 GEVSDEAD
+206 GKVSDEAD

-254 VAFNYGGPQSRTFT
+254 VAFNYGGPQNRTFT

-295 EPAFSGEF
+295 EPAFATTNYNLGALYTASQIGGAVTLSDNVDF
-303 AHEVVSVSTFAAL
+303 DRTIAVQPGKTMSVNLNGKT
-316 KAAATAGGDVKL
+316 VKN
-328 ESAIDFTQVVTVDN
+328 TT
-342 NKTLTVD
+342 
-349 LNKQN
+349 
-354 VANAAD
+354 D
-360 LWDNPSVPNSWSLFS
+360 LWENPSVPNSWSLFS

-422 VYVLEGVAE
+422 VYVTEGVAE

-450 EFVLNCLDENRKNGT
+450 EFVLNCLDENYKNGT

-490 NFVAPGYASIPN
+490 NFVAPGYASIAN

-509 TIWKVVPTVEATTE
+509 TIWKVVSAVEATT
-523 AELEGSFKRGS
+523 AEGLETALTTRGKIVALGQDLEYAS
-534 VTAISSNIS
+534 SISPARNTSLVMKNG
-543 TATITTCHSKSNLV
+543 AV
-557 FKNGSV
+557 FKSTNDDSNNINT
-563 LKLEPTETGSLYTLS
+563 LLSISATG
-578 VRKNSNLTISGN
+578 VKISGN
-590 GSIIAPVLINPNP
+590 GTLEAAPNRPNHP
-603 TTSQAAAIEVGVQAN
+603 SAVIEVRNGGSVDISGNLTFDAKGGSQANNAIK
-618 SGTVNIYDNVTLEGN
+618 IIK
-633 SGAAGSYA
+633 
-641 LRLVNGTA
+641 GTA
-649 NIYGGHF
+649 NIHSGYFHTVGGAT
-656 KTAGG
+656 KEST
-661 LNGDSECIYLQSI
+661 SECIYLESGWAASS
-674 KPYRE
+674 K
-679 AYRQCNLNIY
+679 ANLNIY
-689 GGVFETTGDAKYL
+689 GGVFECDGDATYL
-702 INCKDEPYKDG
+702 INCKDEYRS
-713 KCAIKIM
+713 KCTIKIM

-732 TAEGAHTN
+732 TAEGAYTN
-740 FVASGYKSV
+740 FVAHGYKSV

>member
-28 GLKTGDDGTVTF
+28 GLKTGDEGTVTF

-84 VGEAEMV
+84 VGEAEMNN
-91 DLKKSVTL
+91 LKQTVSL
-99 KLTSGK
+99 KLTTGK
-105 SYDVIFWADATT
+105 TYDVIFWADATT

-295 EPAFSGEF
+295 EPAFATTNYNLGALYTASQIGGAVTLSDNVDF
-303 AHEVVSVSTFAAL
+303 DRTIAVQPGKTMSVNLNGKT
-316 KAAATAGGDVKL
+316 VKN
-328 ESAIDFTQVVTVDN
+328 TT
-342 NKTLTVD
+342 
-349 LNKQN
+349 
-354 VANAAD
+354 D
-360 LWDNPSVPNSWSLFS
+360 LWENPSVPNSWSLFS

-388 GDVIAKANDCYAI
+388 GDVIAKANDCYAV
-401 DVQGGGHLVIEGGHY
+401 DVQDGGHLVIEDGHF

-450 EFVLNCLDENRKNGT
+450 EFVLNCYDANRENGT

-509 TIWKVVPTVEATTE
+509 TIWKVVPAVEATTE

-534 VTAISSNIS
+534 VTAISSNIN

-603 TTSQAAAIEVGVQAN
+603 TKSQAAAIEVGVQAY

-674 KPYRE
+674 KPLNGT
-679 AYRQCNLNIY
+679 YRQCNLNIY

-740 FVASGYKSV
+740 FVAPGYKSV

>member
-28 GLKTGDDGTVTF
+28 GMKTGDEGTVTF

-84 VGEAEMV
+84 VGEAEMNN
-91 DLKKSVTL
+91 LKQTVSL
-99 KLTSGK
+99 KLTTGK
-105 SYDVIFWADATT
+105 TYDVIFWADATT

-206 GEVSDEAD
+206 GKVADEAD

-280 YGSLLTNTTDFNVVI
+280 YGSLLTNSVDFNVVI

-303 AHEVVSVSTFAAL
+303 AHEVVSASTFAAL
-316 KAAATAGGDVKL
+316 KAAVANGQ
-328 ESAIDFTQVVTVDN
+328 SVDAE
-342 NKTLTVD
+342 KTLVLSGGQSETLNLGD
-349 LNKQN
+349 LSISNKN
-354 VANAAD
+354 D
-360 LWDNPSVPNSWSLFS
+360 IWSDSDSDWSLLS
-375 VRGTDSKLTLSGD
+375 VRENSSLTITSGAY
-388 GDVIAKANDCYAI
+388 IAKANDCYAV
-401 DVQGGGHLVIEGGHY
+401 DVQDGGHLVIEDGHY

-422 VYVLEGVAE
+422 VYVYEGVAE

-440 QKYPD
+440 QKYSD
-445 AEKAD
+445 ADKAD
-450 EFVLNCLDENRKNGT
+450 EFVLNCYDANRENGT

-509 TIWKVVPTVEATTE
+509 TIWKVVPAVEATTG

-534 VTAISSNIS
+534 VTTIGTNIS
-543 TATITTCHSKSNLV
+543 ATETIVCKTKSNLV
-557 FKNGSV
+557 LKNGSV
-563 LKLEPTETGSLYTLS
+563 LKVEPTRIAQNYTLGAHGG
-578 VRKNSNLTISGN
+578 SNLSISGN
-590 GSIIAPVLINPNP
+590 GSIIAPVLPDP
-603 TTSQAAAIEVGVQAN
+603 TTYLASAIEVGTASK
-618 SGTVNIYDNVTLEGN
+618 SGTVNIYDNVTFEGN

-641 LRLVNGTA
+641 LRLINGTA

-661 LNGDSECIYLQSI
+661 SSGNAECIYVQSSQ
-674 KPYRE
+674 PSRGA
-679 AYRQCNLNIY
+679 AYNQCNLNIY

-740 FVASGYKSV
+740 FVAPGYKSV

>member
-28 GLKTGDDGTVTF
+28 GLKTGDEGTVTF

-84 VGEAEMV
+84 VGEAEMNN
-91 DLKKSVTL
+91 LKQTVSL
-99 KLTSGK
+99 KLTTGK
-105 SYDVIFWADATT
+105 TYDVIFWAADNSAKK
-117 DSPYTFNP
+117 PYTFDPLTQTVKIKYTN
-125 ASQEVSVDYS
+125 VYS
-135 KVNNNSDNCDA
+135 NNDICDA

-157 NQSVDVKLTRPFA
+157 NQNVDVKLTRPFA

-180 AAKASGLEVTQTEV
+180 AATIAGLNLTQTQV
-194 VAKAFATLNLAT
+194 KATAGDILNLAT
-206 GEVSDEAD
+206 GKMEGTEAT
-214 RTFTM
+214 RTFKM

-224 ASDGEFPVAGGYK
+224 ADDGAFPVAGYK
-237 YLSMDYL
+237 YLLMAYIPISDT
-244 LVGADKATVD
+244 KETVD
-254 VAFNYGGPQSRTFT
+254 MTFGYNGKSTFRSFT
-268 NVPVQRNYRTNI
+268 NVPLQRNYRTNI
-280 YGSLLTNTTDFNVVI
+280 YGSLLTNSVDFNVVI

-303 AHEVVSVSTFAAL
+303 AHEVVSASTFAAL
-316 KAAATAGGDVKL
+316 KAAVANGQ
-328 ESAIDFTQVVTVDN
+328 SVDAE
-342 NKTLTVD
+342 KTLVLSGGQSETLNLGD
-349 LNKQN
+349 LSISNKN
-354 VANAAD
+354 NI
-360 LWDNPSVPNSWSLFS
+360 WSVSDSDWSLLS
-375 VRGTDSKLTLSGD
+375 VRENSSLTITSGAY
-388 GDVIAKANDCYAI
+388 IAKANDCYAV
-401 DVQGGGHLVIEGGHY
+401 DVQDGGHLVIEDGHF
-416 NGNIHA
+416 NGNVHA
-422 VYVLEGVAE
+422 VYVYEGVAE

-440 QKYPD
+440 QKYSD
-445 AEKAD
+445 ADKAD
-450 EFVLNCLDENRKNGT
+450 EFVLNCYDANRENGT

-509 TIWKVVPTVEATTE
+509 TIWKVVPAVEATTE

-603 TTSQAAAIEVGVQAN
+603 TTSQAAAIEVGVQAY

-633 SGAAGSYA
+633 SGAAGSHA
-641 LRLVNGTA
+641 LKLVNGTA

-661 LNGDSECIYLQSI
+661 LNGDSECIFLQSI
-674 KPYRE
+674 KPQNGT
-679 AYRQCNLNIY
+679 YRQCNLNIY

-740 FVASGYKSV
+740 FVAPGYKSV

>member
-28 GLKTGDDGTVTF
+28 GLKTGDEGTVTF

-84 VGEAEMV
+84 VGEAEMNN
-91 DLKKSVTL
+91 LKQTVSL
-99 KLTSGK
+99 KLTTGK
-105 SYDVIFWADATT
+105 TYDVIFWADATT

-206 GEVSDEAD
+206 GKVADEAD

-295 EPAFSGEF
+295 EPAFATTNYNLGALYTASQIGGAVTLSDNVDF
-303 AHEVVSVSTFAAL
+303 DRTIAVQPGKTMSVNLNGKT
-316 KAAATAGGDVKL
+316 VKN
-328 ESAIDFTQVVTVDN
+328 TT
-342 NKTLTVD
+342 
-349 LNKQN
+349 
-354 VANAAD
+354 D
-360 LWDNPSVPNSWSLFS
+360 LWENPSVPNSWSLFS

-422 VYVLEGVAE
+422 VYVTEGVAE

-450 EFVLNCLDENRKNGT
+450 EFVLNCLDENYKNGT

-490 NFVAPGYASIPN
+490 NFVAPGYASIAN

-509 TIWKVVPTVEATTE
+509 TIWKVVPAVEATTE

-534 VTAISSNIS
+534 VTAISSNIN

-590 GSIIAPVLINPNP
+590 GSIIAPVLISPNP
-603 TTSQAAAIEVGVQAN
+603 TTSQAAAIEVGVQAY
-618 SGTVNIYDNVTLEGN
+618 SGIVNIYDNVTLEGN

-674 KPYRE
+674 KPWRGT
-679 AYRQCNLNIY
+679 YRQCNLNIY
-689 GGVFETTGDAKYL
+689 GGIFETTGDAKYL

-758 WKVVKE
+758 WMVVKE

>member
-28 GLKTGDDGTVTF
+28 GLKTGDEGTVTF

-84 VGEAEMV
+84 VGEAEMNN
-91 DLKKSVTL
+91 LKQTVSL
-99 KLTSGK
+99 KLTTGK
-105 SYDVIFWADATT
+105 TYDVIFWADATT

-206 GEVSDEAD
+206 GKVADEAD

-295 EPAFSGEF
+295 EPAFATTNYNLGALYTASQIGGAVTLSDNVDF
-303 AHEVVSVSTFAAL
+303 DRTIAVQPGKTMSVNLNGKT
-316 KAAATAGGDVKL
+316 VKN
-328 ESAIDFTQVVTVDN
+328 TT
-342 NKTLTVD
+342 
-349 LNKQN
+349 
-354 VANAAD
+354 D
-360 LWDNPSVPNSWSLFS
+360 LWENPSVPNSWSLFS

-422 VYVLEGVAE
+422 VYVTEGVAE

-450 EFVLNCLDENRKNGT
+450 EFVLNCLDENYKNGT

-490 NFVAPGYASIPN
+490 NFVAPGYASIAN

-509 TIWKVVPTVEATTE
+509 TIWKVVSAVEATT
-523 AELEGSFKRGS
+523 AEGLETALTTRGKIVALGQDLEYAS
-534 VTAISSNIS
+534 SISPARNTSLVMKNG
-543 TATITTCHSKSNLV
+543 AV
-557 FKNGSV
+557 FKSTNDDSNNINT
-563 LKLEPTETGSLYTLS
+563 LLSISATG
-578 VRKNSNLTISGN
+578 VKISGN
-590 GSIIAPVLINPNP
+590 GTLEAAPNRPNHP
-603 TTSQAAAIEVGVQAN
+603 SAVIEVRNGGSVDISGNLTFDAKGGSQANNAIK
-618 SGTVNIYDNVTLEGN
+618 IIK
-633 SGAAGSYA
+633 
-641 LRLVNGTA
+641 GTA
-649 NIYGGHF
+649 NIHSGYFHTVGGAT
-656 KTAGG
+656 KEST
-661 LNGDSECIYLQSI
+661 SECIYLESGWAASS
-674 KPYRE
+674 K
-679 AYRQCNLNIY
+679 ANLNIY
-689 GGVFETTGDAKYL
+689 GGVFECDGDATYL
-702 INCKDEPYKDG
+702 INCKDEYRS
-713 KCAIKIM
+713 KCTIKIM

-732 TAEGAHTN
+732 TADGAHTN
-740 FVASGYKSV
+740 YVAPGYKSV

>member
-28 GLKTGDDGTVTF
+28 GLKTGDEGTVTF

-84 VGEAEMV
+84 VGEAEMNN
-91 DLKKSVTL
+91 LKQTVSL
-99 KLTSGK
+99 KLTTGK
-105 SYDVIFWADATT
+105 TYDVIFWAADNSAKK
-117 DSPYTFNP
+117 PYTFDPLTQTVKIKYTN
-125 ASQEVSVDYS
+125 VYS
-135 KVNNNSDNCDA
+135 NNDICDA

-157 NQSVDVKLTRPFA
+157 NQNVDVKLTRPFA

-180 AAKASGLEVTQTEV
+180 AATIAGLNLTQTQV
-194 VAKAFATLNLAT
+194 KATAGDILNLAT
-206 GEVSDEAD
+206 GKMEGTEAT
-214 RTFTM
+214 RTFKM

-224 ASDGEFPVAGGYK
+224 ADDGAFPVAGYK
-237 YLSMDYL
+237 YLLMAYIPISDT
-244 LVGADKATVD
+244 KETVD
-254 VAFNYGGPQSRTFT
+254 MTFGYNGKSTFRSFT
-268 NVPVQRNYRTNI
+268 NVPLQRNYRTNI
-280 YGSLLTNTTDFNVVI
+280 YGSLLTNSVDFNVVI

-303 AHEVVSVSTFAAL
+303 AHEVVSASTFAAL
-316 KAAATAGGDVKL
+316 KAAVANGQ
-328 ESAIDFTQVVTVDN
+328 SVDAE
-342 NKTLTVD
+342 KTLVLSGGQSETLNLGD
-349 LNKQN
+349 LSISNKN
-354 VANAAD
+354 NIWSD
-360 LWDNPSVPNSWSLFS
+360 SDSDWSLLS
-375 VRGTDSKLTLSGD
+375 VRENSSLTITSGAY
-388 GDVIAKANDCYAI
+388 IAKANDCYAV
-401 DVQGGGHLVIEGGHY
+401 DVQDGGHLVIEDGHF

-450 EFVLNCLDENRKNGT
+450 EFVLNCYDANRENGT
-465 AKIIVTGGTFIGFNP
+465 AKIIVSGGTFIGFNP

-502 GTAADGR
+502 GTATDGR
-509 TIWKVVPTVEATTE
+509 TIWKVVPTVEATTGT
-523 AELEGSFKRGS
+523 ELEGSFKRGS
-534 VTAISSNIS
+534 VTTIGTNIS
-543 TATITTCHSKSNLV
+543 ATETIVCKTKSNLV
-557 FKNGSV
+557 LKNGSV
-563 LKLEPTETGSLYTLS
+563 LKVEPTRIAQNYTLGAHGG
-578 VRKNSNLTISGN
+578 SNLSISGN
-590 GSIIAPVLINPNP
+590 GSIIAPVLPDP
-603 TTSQAAAIEVGVQAN
+603 TTYLASAIEVGSPSK
-618 SGTVNIYDNVTLEGN
+618 SGTVNIYGNVTFEGN

-641 LRLVNGTA
+641 LRLINGTA

-661 LNGDSECIYLQSI
+661 SSGNAECIYVQSSQ
-674 KPYRE
+674 PSRGA
-679 AYRQCNLNIY
+679 AYNQCNLNIY
-689 GGVFETTGDAKYL
+689 GGVFETTVDAKYL
-702 INCKDEPYKDG
+702 INCLDKPYKDG

-740 FVASGYKSV
+740 FVAPDYKSV

>member
-28 GLKTGDDGTVTF
+28 GLKTGDEGTVTF

-91 DLKKSVTL
+91 NLKKSVTL

-206 GEVSDEAD
+206 GEVADEAD

-244 LVGADKATVD
+244 LVGADKATID
-254 VAFNYGGPQSRTFT
+254 VAFNYGGPQNRTFT

-295 EPAFSGEF
+295 EPAFATTNYNLGALYTASQIGGAVTLSDNVDF
-303 AHEVVSVSTFAAL
+303 VRTIAVQPGKTMSVNLNGKT
-316 KAAATAGGDVKL
+316 VKN
-328 ESAIDFTQVVTVDN
+328 TT
-342 NKTLTVD
+342 
-349 LNKQN
+349 
-354 VANAAD
+354 D
-360 LWDNPSVPNSWSLFS
+360 LWENPSVPNSWSLFS

-388 GDVIAKANDCYAI
+388 GEVIAKANDCYAV
-401 DVQGGGHLVIEGGHY
+401 DVQDGGHLVIEDGHF

-450 EFVLNCLDENRKNGT
+450 EFVLNCYDANRRNGT

-490 NFVAPGYASIPN
+490 NFVAPGYASIAN
-502 GTAADGR
+502 GTTADGR
-509 TIWKVVPTVEATTE
+509 TIWKVVPAVEATTE

-578 VRKNSNLTISGN
+578 ARKNSNLTISGN

-603 TTSQAAAIEVGVQAN
+603 TTSQAAAIEVGVQAY

-656 KTAGG
+656 KTTGG

-674 KPYRE
+674 KPWGGPIDN
-679 AYRQCNLNIY
+679 AISTSMVAFSRQQEMLNI
-689 GGVFETTGDAKYL
+689 
-702 INCKDEPYKDG
+702 
-713 KCAIKIM
+713 
-720 GGIFVGFNPADN
+720 
-732 TAEGAHTN
+732 
-740 FVASGYKSV
+740 
-749 ETTYNGKQA
+749 
-758 WKVVKE
+758 

>member
-28 GLKTGDDGTVTF
+28 GLKTGDEGTVTF

-84 VGEAEMV
+84 VGEAEM
-91 DLKKSVTL
+91 DNLKQTVSL

-206 GEVSDEAD
+206 GEVADEAD

-280 YGSLLTNTTDFNVVI
+280 YGSLLTSTTDFNVII
-295 EPAFSGEF
+295 EPAFATTNYNLGALYTASQIGGAVTLSDNVDF
-303 AHEVVSVSTFAAL
+303 DRTIAVQPGKTMSVNLNGKT
-316 KAAATAGGDVKL
+316 VKN
-328 ESAIDFTQVVTVDN
+328 TT
-342 NKTLTVD
+342 
-349 LNKQN
+349 
-354 VANAAD
+354 D
-360 LWDNPSVPNSWSLFS
+360 LWENPSVPDSWSLFS

-388 GDVIAKANDCYAI
+388 GEVIAKANDCYAV
-401 DVQGGGHLVIEGGHY
+401 DVQDGGHLVIEDGHY

-422 VYVLEGVAE
+422 VYVEEGTAE

-445 AEKAD
+445 ADKAD
-450 EFVLNCLDENRKNGT
+450 EFVLNCYDANRKNGT

-509 TIWKVVPTVEATTE
+509 TIWKVVPAVEATT
-523 AELEGSFKRGS
+523 AEGLKTALTTRGKIVALGQDLEYAS
-534 VTAISSNIS
+534 VISPARS
-543 TATITTCHSKSNLV
+543 TSLVMKNGAV
-557 FKNGSV
+557 FKSTNDDSNNINT
-563 LKLEPTETGSLYTLS
+563 LLSISETG
-578 VRKNSNLTISGN
+578 VKISGN
-590 GSIIAPVLINPNP
+590 GTLEAAPNRPNH
-603 TTSQAAAIEVGVQAN
+603 TSAVIEVRNGGSVDIYGNLTFDAKGGSKAN
-618 SGTVNIYDNVTLEGN
+618 NAI
-633 SGAAGSYA
+633 
-641 LRLVNGTA
+641 RIFKGTA
-649 NIYGGHF
+649 NIHSGYFHTVGGSP
-656 KTAGG
+656 KE
-661 LNGDSECIYLQSI
+661 NSSECILIGY
-674 KPYRE
+674 YNTDC
-679 AYRQCNLNIY
+679 YLNIT
-689 GGVFETTGDAKYL
+689 GGIFESDGDATYL
-702 INCKDEPYKDG
+702 INCMDDYK
-713 KCAIKIM
+713 KRCHVKVM
-720 GGIFVGFNPADN
+720 GGTFVGFNPADN
-732 TAEGAHTN
+732 TADGAHTN
-740 FVASGYKSV
+740 FVAPGYKSV

>member
-28 GLKTGDDGTVTF
+28 GLKTGDEGTVTF

-84 VGEAEMV
+84 VGEAEMNN
-91 DLKKSVTL
+91 LKQTVSL
-99 KLTSGK
+99 KLTTGK
-105 SYDVIFWADATT
+105 TYDVIFWAADNSAKK
-117 DSPYTFNP
+117 PYTFDPLTQTVKIKYTN
-125 ASQEVSVDYS
+125 VYS
-135 KVNNNSDNCDA
+135 NNDICDA

-157 NQSVDVKLTRPFA
+157 NQNVDVKLTRPFA

-180 AAKASGLEVTQTEV
+180 AATIAGLNLTQTQV
-194 VAKAFATLNLAT
+194 KATAGDILNLAT
-206 GEVSDEAD
+206 GKMEGTEAT
-214 RTFTM
+214 RTFKM

-224 ASDGEFPVAGGYK
+224 ADDGAFPVAGYK
-237 YLSMDYL
+237 YLLMAYIPISDT
-244 LVGADKATVD
+244 KETVD
-254 VAFNYGGPQSRTFT
+254 MTFGYNGKSTFRSFT
-268 NVPVQRNYRTNI
+268 NVPLQRNYRTNI
-280 YGSLLTNTTDFNVVI
+280 YGSLLTNSVDFNVVI

-303 AHEVVSVSTFAAL
+303 AHEVVSASTFAAL
-316 KAAATAGGDVKL
+316 KAAVANGQ
-328 ESAIDFTQVVTVDN
+328 SVDAE
-342 NKTLTVD
+342 KTLVLSGGQSETLNLGD
-349 LNKQN
+349 LSISNKN
-354 VANAAD
+354 D
-360 LWDNPSVPNSWSLFS
+360 IWSDSDWSLLS
-375 VRGTDSKLTLSGD
+375 VRENSSLTITSGAY
-388 GDVIAKANDCYAI
+388 IAKANDCYAV
-401 DVQGGGHLVIEGGHY
+401 DVQDGGHLVIEDGHF

-445 AEKAD
+445 ADKAD
-450 EFVLNCLDENRKNGT
+450 EFVLNCYDANRKNGT

-502 GTAADGR
+502 GTATDGR
-509 TIWKVVPTVEATTE
+509 TIWKVVPTVEATTG

-534 VTAISSNIS
+534 VTTIGTNIS
-543 TATITTCHSKSNLV
+543 ATETIVCKTKSNLV
-557 FKNGSV
+557 LKNGSV
-563 LKLEPTETGSLYTLS
+563 LKVEPTRNAQNYTLGAYGG
-578 VRKNSNLTISGN
+578 SNLSISGN

-603 TTSQAAAIEVGVQAN
+603 TTSQASAIEVGSASK
-618 SGTVNIYDNVTLEGN
+618 SGTVNIYDNVTFEGN

-641 LRLVNGTA
+641 LRLINGTA

-661 LNGDSECIYLQSI
+661 SSGNAECIYVQSSQ
-674 KPYRE
+674 PSRGA

-740 FVASGYKSV
+740 FVAPGYKSV

>member
-73 PLKVFGDETTV
+73 PLPVFGDETTV

-91 DLKKSVTL
+91 NLKKSVTL

-206 GEVSDEAD
+206 GKVSDEAD

-360 LWDNPSVPNSWSLFS
+360 LWNESTNQWSLFS
-375 VRGTDSKLTLSGD
+375 VRRGSTLTLKGD
-388 GDVIAKANDCYAI
+388 GEVIAKANDCFAV
-401 DVQGGGHLVIEGGHY
+401 DVQDGGHLVIEGGHY

-422 VYVLEGVAE
+422 VYVEEGTAE

-440 QKYPD
+440 QKYSD
-445 AEKAD
+445 ADKAD
-450 EFVLNCLDENRKNGT
+450 EFVLNCYDANRKNGT

-490 NFVAPGYASIPN
+490 NFVAPGYASVCESK
-502 GTAADGR
+502 TADGR
-509 TIWKVVPTVEATTE
+509 EIWKVIPVTRNNIIA
-523 AELEGSFKRGS
+523 ALEKQGAK
-534 VTAISSNIS
+534 VCISNDYQGGAYLSKDDITS
-543 TATITTCHSKSNLV
+543 TLMLNKATITPIPNKMSTINIEGTNLNVTGTGKFVGPSNSYTTTGAFWVQHSNTLNIDGNISVESGTNSHFNACVIV
-557 FKNGSV
+557 FN
-563 LKLEPTETGSLYTLS
+563 
-578 VRKNSNLTISGN
+578 
-590 GSIIAPVLINPNP
+590 
-603 TTSQAAAIEVGVQAN
+603 
-618 SGTVNIYDNVTLEGN
+618 GTVNISNGYFHSSVSKD
-633 SGAAGSYA
+633 GS
-641 LRLVNGTA
+641 
-649 NIYGGHF
+649 
-656 KTAGG
+656 
-661 LNGDSECIYLQSI
+661 SSPCIYLFGNTGV
-674 KPYRE
+674 
-679 AYRQCNLNIY
+679 AYANIT
-689 GGVFETTGDAKYL
+689 GGVFEADGDAMFI
-702 INCKDEPYKDG
+702 INCDDTNKSRCHVKV
-713 KCAIKIM
+713 M
-720 GGIFVGFNPADN
+720 GGTFVGFNPADN
-732 TAEGAHTN
+732 TADGAHTN
-740 FVASGYKSV
+740 YVAPGYKSV

>member
-28 GLKTGDDGTVTF
+28 GLKTGDEGTVTF

-47 MGTRAFADGLT
+47 MGTRAFADGAM

-73 PLKVFGDETTV
+73 PLPVFGDETRV

-99 KLTSGK
+99 QLTSGK

-117 DSPYTFNP
+117 DSPYTFDP
-125 ASQEVSVDYS
+125 ATQKVSVDYS

-206 GEVSDEAD
+206 GKVSDEAD

-254 VAFNYGGPQSRTFT
+254 VAFNYGGPQNRTFT

-303 AHEVVSVSTFAAL
+303 AHEVVSTDEQLA
-316 KAAATAGGDVKL
+316 AAATIPNQRIQLADGVKVTLPTTIADGVEFIGSNNTMIKVPNGYILKANNTTFKDVTLARDDSNGKTENKGIL
-328 ESAIDFTQVVTVDN
+328 VINADDVVLDNVKFTIVNQKVGAYGCVYVNRGKTVTVKN
-342 NKTLTVD
+342 T
-349 LNKQN
+349 
-354 VANAAD
+354 
-360 LWDNPSVPNSWSLFS
+360 NSSIQIS
-375 VRGTDSKLTLSGD
+375 
-388 GDVIAKANDCYAI
+388 Y
-401 DVQGGGHLVIEGGHY
+401 
-416 NGNIHA
+416 A
-422 VYVLEGVAE
+422 VYAYDNETTIILE
-431 IKGGTFEVQ
+431 
-440 QKYPD
+440 
-445 AEKAD
+445 
-450 EFVLNCLDENRKNGT
+450 NCNFGPKFQYCTNQ
-465 AKIIVTGGTFIGFNP
+465 P
-480 GDCKAEGNGT
+480 GNGKLIARNT
-490 NFVAPGYASIPN
+490 TFRGWMSGWSDGYFENCTFDYGNLWYPYARCYGSSVFK
-502 GTAADGR
+502 DCEFGR
-509 TIWKVVPTVEATTE
+509 H
-523 AELEGSFKRGS
+523 
-534 VTAISSNIS
+534 S
-543 TATITTCHSKSNLV
+543 TATDDRWL
-557 FKNGSV
+557 
-563 LKLEPTETGSLYTLS
+563 PTAPNRNDGE
-578 VRKNSNLTISGN
+578 GN
-590 GSIIAPVLINPNP
+590 DIYDYDYAVSCMKQHSIIEFINCRYSDGSAFNKNVFLKG
-603 TTSQAAAIEVGVQAN
+603 TTDS
-618 SGTVNIYDNVTLEGN
+618 SGDPDKVII
-633 SGAAGSYA
+633 
-641 LRLVNGTA
+641 NGTT
-649 NIYGGHF
+649 Y
-656 KTAGG
+656 T
-661 LNGDSECIYLQSI
+661 D
-674 KPYRE
+674 
-679 AYRQCNLNIY
+679 
-689 GGVFETTGDAKYL
+689 
-702 INCKDEPYKDG
+702 INE
-713 KCAIKIM
+713 
-720 GGIFVGFNPADN
+720 F
-732 TAEGAHTN
+732 
-740 FVASGYKSV
+740 
-749 ETTYNGKQA
+749 TY
-758 WKVVKE
+758 W

>member
-28 GLKTGDDGTVTF
+28 GLKTGDEGTVTF

-73 PLKVFGDETTV
+73 PLPVFGDETTV

-91 DLKKSVTL
+91 NLKKSVTL

-125 ASQEVSVDYS
+125 ASQKVSVDYS

-206 GEVSDEAD
+206 GEVADEAD

-254 VAFNYGGPQSRTFT
+254 VAFNYGGPQNRTFT

-303 AHEVVSVSTFAAL
+303 AHEVVSISTFAAL

-328 ESAIDFTQVVTVDN
+328 ESAIDFTQAVTVDN

-349 LNKQN
+349 LNKQD
-354 VANAAD
+354 VANATD
-360 LWDNPSVPNSWSLFS
+360 LWDKTPDQWSLFS
-375 VRGTDSKLTLSGD
+375 VRRGSTLTLKGD
-388 GDVIAKANDCYAI
+388 GEVIAKANDCYAV
-401 DVQGGGHLVIEGGHY
+401 DVQDGGHLVIEGGHY

-422 VYVLEGVAE
+422 VYVQKGTAE

-440 QKYPD
+440 QKYSAEDPD
-445 AEKAD
+445 EY
-450 EFVLNCLDENRKNGT
+450 VLNCYDANYINGT
-465 AKIIVTGGTFIGFNP
+465 AKIIVSGGTFIGFNP
-480 GDCKAEGNGT
+480 GNCKAEDKNGT
-490 NFVAPGYASIPN
+490 NFLAPGYASVAD
-502 GTAADGR
+502 GTTADGR
-509 TIWKVVPTVEATTE
+509 VIYKVIQAPTTRSEIIN
-523 AELEGSFKRGS
+523 LLSKDGGSICIGSDYEGGAYLSKDG
-534 VTAISSNIS
+534 VTASFAISNNAVVTPLQKKSQRSTFNIDGTNLNLFGNGKILGPCNVTDSDEGAIWVQGGS
-543 TATITTCHSKSNLV
+543 TLN
-557 FKNGSV
+557 
-563 LKLEPTETGSLYTLS
+563 
-578 VRKNSNLTISGN
+578 ISGN
-590 GSIIAPVLINPNP
+590 LSI
-603 TTSQAAAIEVGVQAN
+603 EG
-618 SGTVNIYDNVTLEGN
+618 GTGGHLNACVIIF
-633 SGAAGSYA
+633 
-641 LRLVNGTA
+641 NGTT
-649 NIYGGHF
+649 NIQNGYFHSSID
-656 KTAGG
+656 K
-661 LNGDSECIYLQSI
+661 NGDSNPCIILAPI
-674 KPYRE
+674 KSPTVTGYSK
-679 AYRQCNLNIY
+679 LNIY
-689 GGVFETTGDAKYL
+689 GGVFEADGDAKFV
-702 INCKDEPYKDG
+702 INCQDEDKDRCTVKV
-713 KCAIKIM
+713 M

-732 TAEGAHTN
+732 TADGAHTN
-740 FVASGYKSV
+740 YVAPGYKSV

-758 WKVVKE
+758 WKVVRE

>member
-28 GLKTGDDGTVTF
+28 GLKTGDEGTVTF

-91 DLKKSVTL
+91 NLKKSVTL

-206 GEVSDEAD
+206 GKVADEAD

-354 VANAAD
+354 VANATD
-360 LWDNPSVPNSWSLFS
+360 LWDETGYQWSLFS
-375 VRGTDSKLTLSGD
+375 VRRGSTLTLKGD
-388 GDVIAKANDCYAI
+388 GEVIAKANDCYAV
-401 DVQGGGHLVIEGGHY
+401 DVQDGGHLVIEGGHY

-422 VYVLEGVAE
+422 VYVKEGIAE

-440 QKYPD
+440 QKYPN

-450 EFVLNCLDENRKNGT
+450 EFVLNCLDENRENGT

-490 NFVAPGYASIPN
+490 NFVAPGYASVCESK
-502 GTAADGR
+502 TADGR
-509 TIWKVVPTVEATTE
+509 EIWKVIPVTRNNIIA
-523 AELEGSFKRGS
+523 ALEKQGAK
-534 VTAISSNIS
+534 VCISNDYQGGAYLSKDDITS
-543 TATITTCHSKSNLV
+543 TLMLNKATITPIPNKMSTINIEGTNLNVTGTGKFVGPSNSYTTTGAFWVQHSNTLNIDGNISVESGTNSDFNSCVIV
-557 FKNGSV
+557 FN
-563 LKLEPTETGSLYTLS
+563 
-578 VRKNSNLTISGN
+578 
-590 GSIIAPVLINPNP
+590 
-603 TTSQAAAIEVGVQAN
+603 
-618 SGTVNIYDNVTLEGN
+618 GTVNISNGYFHSSVSKD
-633 SGAAGSYA
+633 GS
-641 LRLVNGTA
+641 
-649 NIYGGHF
+649 
-656 KTAGG
+656 
-661 LNGDSECIYLQSI
+661 SSPCIYLFGNTGV
-674 KPYRE
+674 
-679 AYRQCNLNIY
+679 AYANIT
-689 GGVFETTGDAKYL
+689 GGVFEADGDAMFI
-702 INCKDEPYKDG
+702 INCDDTNKSR
-713 KCAIKIM
+713 CHVKIM
-720 GGIFVGFNPADN
+720 GGTFVGFNPADN
-732 TAEGAHTN
+732 TADGAHTN
-740 FVASGYKSV
+740 YVATGYKSV

>member
-1 MKRYLL
+1 M
-7 STFTIAAA
+7 
-15 ALLVTSCN
+15 
-23 DEMDN
+23 
-28 GLKTGDDGTVTF
+28 
-40 TAQLPSE
+40 
-47 MGTRAFADGLT
+47 
-58 AKHLQ
+58 
-63 YAVYEAGQST
+63 
-73 PLKVFGDETTV
+73 
-84 VGEAEMV
+84 
-91 DLKKSVTL
+91 
-99 KLTSGK
+99 
-105 SYDVIFWADATT
+105 
-117 DSPYTFNP
+117 
-125 ASQEVSVDYS
+125 
-135 KVNNNSDNCDA
+135 
-146 FFKKETITVSG
+146 
-157 NQSVDVKLTRPFA
+157 
-170 QVNIGTDDFD
+170 
-180 AAKASGLEVTQTEV
+180 TQTEV

-206 GEVSDEAD
+206 GEVADEAD

-295 EPAFSGEF
+295 EPAFATTNYNLGALYTASQIGGAVTLSDNVDF
-303 AHEVVSVSTFAAL
+303 DRTIAVQPGKTMSVNLNGKT
-316 KAAATAGGDVKL
+316 VKN
-328 ESAIDFTQVVTVDN
+328 TT
-342 NKTLTVD
+342 
-349 LNKQN
+349 
-354 VANAAD
+354 D
-360 LWDNPSVPNSWSLFS
+360 LWENPSVPNSWSLFS

-422 VYVLEGVAE
+422 VYVTEGIAE

-450 EFVLNCLDENRKNGT
+450 EFVLNCLDENYKNGT

-490 NFVAPGYASIPN
+490 NFVAPGYASIAN

-509 TIWKVVPTVEATTE
+509 TIWKVVPAVEATTE

-534 VTAISSNIS
+534 ITAISSNIS

-563 LKLEPTETGSLYTLS
+563 LKLEPTETGDLYTLS

-590 GSIIAPVLINPNP
+590 GFIIAPVLISPNP
-603 TTSQAAAIEVGVQAN
+603 TTSQAAAIEVGVQAY
-618 SGTVNIYDNVTLEGN
+618 SGTVNIYDNVTIEGN

-641 LRLVNGTA
+641 LKLVNGTA

-661 LNGDSECIYLQSI
+661 SNGDSECIYLQSI
-674 KPYRE
+674 KPWGGT
-679 AYRQCNLNIY
+679 YRQCNLNIY

-740 FVASGYKSV
+740 FVAPGYKSV

>member
-28 GLKTGDDGTVTF
+28 GLKTGDEGTVTF

-91 DLKKSVTL
+91 NLKKSVTL

-170 QVNIGTDDFD
+170 QVHKGTDDFA
-180 AAKASGLEVTQTEV
+180 AAKASGLEVPQPEV

-206 GEVSDEAD
+206 GKVADEAD

-295 EPAFSGEF
+295 EPAFATTNYNLGALYTASQIGGAVTLSDNVDF
-303 AHEVVSVSTFAAL
+303 DRTIAVQPGKTMSVNLNGKT
-316 KAAATAGGDVKL
+316 VKN
-328 ESAIDFTQVVTVDN
+328 TT
-342 NKTLTVD
+342 
-349 LNKQN
+349 
-354 VANAAD
+354 D
-360 LWDNPSVPNSWSLFS
+360 LWENPSVPNSWSLFS

-422 VYVLEGVAE
+422 VYVTEGVAE

-450 EFVLNCLDENRKNGT
+450 EFVLNCLDENYKNGT

-490 NFVAPGYASIPN
+490 NFVAPGYASIAN

-509 TIWKVVPTVEATTE
+509 TIWKVVPAVEATTE
-523 AELEGSFKRGS
+523 AKLEGSFKRGS
-534 VTAISSNIS
+534 VTAISSNIN

-563 LKLEPTETGSLYTLS
+563 LKLEPTETGDLYTLS

-590 GSIIAPVLINPNP
+590 GSIIAPVLISPNP
-603 TTSQAAAIEVGVQAN
+603 TTSQAAAIEVGVQAY
-618 SGTVNIYDNVTLEGN
+618 SGTVNIYDNVTIEGN

-641 LRLVNGTA
+641 LKLVNGTA

-661 LNGDSECIYLQSI
+661 SNGDSECIYLQSI
-674 KPYRE
+674 KPWGGT
-679 AYRQCNLNIY
+679 YRQCNLNIY

-740 FVASGYKSV
+740 FVAPGYKSV

>member
-28 GLKTGDDGTVTF
+28 GLKTGDEGTVTF

-91 DLKKSVTL
+91 NLKKSVTL

-206 GEVSDEAD
+206 GKVADEAD

-295 EPAFSGEF
+295 EPAFATTNYNLGALYTASQIGGAVTLSDNVDF
-303 AHEVVSVSTFAAL
+303 DRTIAVQPGKTMSVNLNGKTV
-316 KAAATAGGDVKL
+316 KNAT
-328 ESAIDFTQVVTVDN
+328 
-342 NKTLTVD
+342 
-349 LNKQN
+349 
-354 VANAAD
+354 D
-360 LWDNPSVPNSWSLFS
+360 LWENPSVPNSWSLFS

-388 GDVIAKANDCYAI
+388 GDVIAKVNDCYAV
-401 DVQGGGHLVIEGGHY
+401 DVQGGGHLVIDGGHY

-422 VYVLEGVAE
+422 VYVTEGVAE

-450 EFVLNCLDENRKNGT
+450 EFVLNCLDENYKNGT

-490 NFVAPGYASIPN
+490 NFVAPGYASIAN
-502 GTAADGR
+502 GTTADGR
-509 TIWKVVPTVEATTE
+509 TIWKVVSAVEATTE
-523 AELEGSFKRGS
+523 TELEGSFKSGS

-603 TTSQAAAIEVGVQAN
+603 TKSQAAAIEVGVQAY
-618 SGTVNIYDNVTLEGN
+618 SGIVNIYDNVTLEGN

-674 KPYRE
+674 KPWRGT
-679 AYRQCNLNIY
+679 YRQCNLNIY

-740 FVASGYKSV
+740 FVAPGYKSV